1 MKEAKIFHILS
12 LLLLSVLIVACSSEE
27 PSGAEEDE
35 DAADSDVAE
44 EEDGGS
50 DAEASDQE
58 NELVIAV
65 NENFITMDPHN
76 TGDRNSNAVQSA
88 MYEGLIAEQDGE
100 IVPML
105 AEEFEVNDEA
115 TEVTFKLREGVTFHD
130 GAAFNA
136 EVVEA
141 NFERIRDPDK
151 NLRLYSRGFNEIT
164 EIEIVDEYEIKMTLE
179 QPNSNILTK
188 IVPAGMVSP
197 KALEEDADL
206 SQTLVGTGPY
216 QFVEWVQGDHLT
228 IELFED
234 YWNDGQATVE
244 KITYRP
250 VPENGAR
257 VAMLQTGEADF
268 IFPAPTQNL
277 DELEADENIIVETNN
292 STIANYIS
300 LNTMKEPFD
309 DPRVRQA
316 LNYAI
321 DKDAFIEVVMAGY
334 ASPLDSVL
342 PNTIFNYQEQQSYDY
357 DLEKAKALLAEAGY
371 EDGFSAEIWGNT
383 NSNTVRGMQ
392 FIQQQLSQIGV
403 DLEVLSMEE
412 GTLSDRI
419 YGGHTPEEAEV
430 EMWYVSW
437 GGYPSDTDHMIRP
450 ILGGDSFPPGGGN
463 SAYFSDEEVDSW
475 LQEANTVTDSDLQY
489 ETYGNV
495 QQKIYEEAP
504 WIFLASDEN
513 IYALRDHVDGVFVT
527 PNGRIN
533 VNHAKIK

>member
-1 MKEAKIFHILS
+1 M
-12 LLLLSVLIVACSSEE
+12 IVACSSEE
-27 PSGAEEDE
+27 SSGTG
-35 DAADSDVAE
+35 DSEGMTETDQTE
-44 EEDGGS
+44 GGS
-50 DAEASDQE
+50 ELDGSTDNVK

-88 MYEGLIAEQDGE
+88 MYEGLLAEQDGE
-100 IVPML
+100 IVPVL
-105 AEEFEVNDEA
+105 AEEFELNDDA

-130 GAAFNA
+130 GESFNA
-136 EVVEA
+136 EVVKA
-141 NFERIRDPDK
+141 NFERIQNPDN

-164 EIEIVDEYEIKMTLE
+164 DIDILDEYQIKITLE

-197 KALEEDADL
+197 KALDEEDL
-206 SQTLVGTGPY
+206 TQTLVGTGPY
-216 QFVEWVQGDHLT
+216 QFVEWIQGDYLT
-228 IELFED
+228 IELFEE
-234 YWNDGQATVE
+234 YWNEGQATVE

-257 VAMLQTGEADF
+257 VAMLQTGEADL

-277 DELEADENIIVETNN
+277 AELEADENILVETNN

-309 DPRVRQA
+309 DVRVRQA

-334 ASPLDSVL
+334 GSPLDSVL
-342 PNTIFNYQEQQSYDY
+342 PNTIFNYQQQDLYTY
-357 DLEKAKALLAEAGY
+357 DLDKARELLTEAGY
-371 EDGFSAEIWGNT
+371 EDGFEVEIWGNT

-419 YGGHTPEEAEV
+419 YGGHSPEEAEV

-437 GGYPSDTDHMIRP
+437 GGFPSDTDHMIRP
-450 ILGGDSFPPGGGN
+450 ILGGESFPPGGGN
-463 SAYFSDEEVDSW
+463 SAYFSNEDVDNW
-475 LQEANTVTDSDLQY
+475 LHEANTLTDADLQRDL
-489 ETYGNV
+489 YGQV
-495 QQKIYEEAP
+495 QQTIYEEAP

-513 IYALRDHVDGVFVT
+513 IYAMRDHVDGVFVT

-533 VNHAKIK
+533 VGHAKLK